1 MKKTIALTIAI
12 LAAFSLIIMAFSSK
26 VENGWQQPQSDS
38 VDLTVS
44 SPVDM
49 VEKEYK
55 IYEYQTGTECD
66 GIYKN
71 ASEYRSMFSVEYK
84 EGMLTAE
91 QAASICGNAFETWY
105 PHNLLTSPFYIQS
118 VIYPNTNDKVVYS
131 AVYMEYMDYD
141 KSTFEADIT
150 KLGPPKKEMN
160 CEIDAYTGKITKL
173 NSHAYDMDETELRD
187 KPVLDEQTEQQL
199 VDEAVKVLAE
209 FGYSNF
215 QNYYISENPTNYTYD
230 MFFTDKQ
237 SLVVSIE
244 FSKQDNVLIF
254 ESFCFEPN
262 EENIAMMIEYLNA
275 NGKDIA
281 EECGL

>member
-26 VENGWQQPQSDS
+26 VESGWQQPQSDS

-66 GIYKN
+66 GVYKN

-91 QAASICGNAFETWY
+91 QAANICGNAFETWY
-105 PHNLLTSPFYIQS
+105 PHNLLTGPFYIQS
-118 VIYPNTNDKVVYS
+118 VIYPNTNDKAVYS

-141 KSTFEADIT
+141 ESTFEADIT
-150 KLGPPKKEMN
+150 KLGPSKKEMN

-173 NSHAYDMDETELRD
+173 NSHAYDIDERELRD
-187 KPVLDEQTEQQL
+187 EPVITDELEQRL
-199 VDEAVKVLAE
+199 ISESIEILKE
-209 FGYSNF
+209 FGYSDIV
-215 QNYYISENPTNYTYD
+215 NYYIAENFTNMAYD
-230 MFFTDKQ
+230 MIFTDGN
-237 SLVVSIE
+237 SLVVYMDV
-244 FSKQDNVLIF
+244 SKQNDILVF
-254 ESFCFEPN
+254 ESLAVETN
-262 EENIAMMIEYLNA
+262 KDNSREIIEDINIH
-275 NGKDIA
+275 GKDIA